1 MLDMSLL
8 RGVTKV
14 IAVDA
19 QIQEVWNPETR
30 ALAAEAWQC
39 YNSGALRASI
49 TITWTAVTTDL
60 IAKIGSL
67 ADDGDRDAI
76 NLRDEIEQ
84 AQAHGLT
91 PQGTIAMQKIENK
104 LLDSAQLLELIDSV
118 DKRALERIRED
129 RNLCVHPS
137 LRVLDAPYQPL
148 PDVAR
153 ANLSVA
159 LDALLIHPPTQG
171 KKILDVFK
179 DYTCDPGFTTS
190 TPTHIQRLF
199 YDRVRTNTRRNIAS
213 LAAKHA
219 VGELDVGGR
228 LSASAYADRCAH
240 VLAAVAERDRVLVR
254 EAMQRC
260 QDRYRQADTDTQRR
274 ALSRLGDQDYFW
286 TMLDDSLVAHV
297 GGLVPQVP
305 ADPYEALD
313 PTTIAVLSLV
323 GNTVA
328 REHLPQLEQRF
339 EQLGFPHRSSVMSDR
354 PSAYFVPHI
363 PALLRTAYN
372 FRAGER
378 AGEVLRI
385 HSQYLT
391 IPALQQS
398 LSAWSANVDC
408 RMAADMPPKVVSLLT
423 ETAHLGSGRVE
434 HFRRF
439 LGDVRAAWKPG
450 DPEFYLYDDLETA
463 LNRAP

>member
-1 MLDMSLL
+1 M
-8 RGVTKV
+8 

-30 ALAAEAWQC
+30 TLATEAWQC
-39 YNSGALRASI
+39 YNSGAVRASI

-76 NLRDEIEQ
+76 DLREEIEK

-137 LRVLDAPYQPL
+137 LRGLDAPYEPL

-179 DYTCDPGFTTS
+179 DYTCDPGFSTS

-199 YDRVRTNTRRNIAS
+199 YDRVRTNTRRNIAT

-219 VGELDVGGR
+219 VGELDVGGKLPVR
-228 LSASAYADRCAH
+228 AYADRCAH
-240 VLAAVAERDRVLVR
+240 VLAAIAERDRVLVR

-260 QDRYRQADTDTQRR
+260 QDRYRRSDIETQRR
-274 ALSRLGDQDYFW
+274 ALSRLGDKDYFW
-286 TMLDDSLVAHV
+286 AMLDASLTAHV
-297 GGLVPQVP
+297 STLIPQVTYSP
-305 ADPYEALD
+305 WDTLE
-313 PTTIAVLSLV
+313 PTAIGVLSLV
-323 GNTVA
+323 GNPLA
-328 REHLPQLEQRF
+328 RARMSQLEQCF
-339 EQLGFPHRSSVMSDR
+339 EPLSEQHKVLVMSAR

-363 PALLRTAYN
+363 LALLQSATN

-378 AGEVLRI
+378 AGEVLQI
-385 HSQYLT
+385 HSQHLT
-391 IPALQQS
+391 IPDLQHALS
-398 LSAWSANVDC
+398 VWAANGEC
-408 RMAADMPPKVVSLLT
+408 RLAVGMPPRSVSLLA
-423 ETAHLGSGRVE
+423 ETAHLGSGRVQL
-434 HFRRF
+434 FRTF
-439 LGDVRAAWKPG
+439 LAEVRAAWDPLE
-450 DPEFYLYDDLETA
+450 PEFYRYNDLEAA
-463 LNRAP
+463 LTRAP